1 MGEASIKGKLPV
13 EVALSIAA
21 TVVKL
26 YQQLPNAEALQ
37 TSGRLAEKVLQVS
50 KERV

>member
-13 EVALSIAA
+13 EVALSVAA

-26 YQQLPNAEALQ
+26 YQQMPHAEVIPTPELVTETVLQ
-37 TSGRLAEKVLQVS
+37 ARKEKV
-50 KERV
+50 